1 MVDRTR
7 LLSFGDSLYQV
18 NRHCLRNHYF
28 SIFEEQK
35 LFQFSKNI
43 IYARQVIVRQLSH
56 DQVLGSKFLTRD
68 YNYIAMMIF
77 IIYCFI
83 YLYIISSCFR
93 MCEICSF
100 DAILYYSLLLGW
112 SCGPCPTK
120 YILTISSQQTILQ
133 SLLNGLHKLLTLRK
147 RKWRKNR

>member
-7 LLSFGDSLYQV
+7 LLSFGDSIYQV

-28 SIFEEQK
+28 SIFGEQK

-43 IYARQVIVRQLSH
+43 IHARQVIVRQLSH
-56 DQVLGSKFLTRD
+56 DQVQSSLQETTF
-68 YNYIAMMIF
+68 IFVVMMIF

-83 YLYIISSCFR
+83 YLYFISSCFR
-93 MCEICSF
+93 ICEICSF
-100 DAILYYSLLLGW
+100 DVILYYSLLLVW

-120 YILTISSQQTILQ
+120 YILTISSQQMILQ